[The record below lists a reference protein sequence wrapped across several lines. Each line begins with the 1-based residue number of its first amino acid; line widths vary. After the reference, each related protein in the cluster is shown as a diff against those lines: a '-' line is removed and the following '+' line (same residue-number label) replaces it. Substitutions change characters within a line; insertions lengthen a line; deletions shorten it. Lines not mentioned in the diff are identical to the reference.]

1 MNVRLK
7 AGIWVDAYL
16 RRCAGAGLAVYIE
29 RRGDSDA
36 GAILIKVDYLNGK
49 TMVYSPAA
57 SLTALEQ
64 GDRQWSRL
72 TGPDPVEESRAAEAI
87 ERQVSFDPD
96 IWVIAVEDRTGAA
109 LLDDSMI
116 TEL

>member
-1 MNVRLK
+1 MRLK

-16 RRCAGAGLAVYIE
+16 RRCAGAGLAVYVE
-29 RRGDSDA
+29 RRGDADA
-36 GAILIKVDYLNGK
+36 GAILLKVDYLNGE
-49 TMVYSPAA
+49 TMVYAPAT
-57 SLTALEQ
+57 SLSALEQ

-72 TGPDPVEESRAAEAI
+72 TGPEPVEEARAAQAI
-87 ERQVSFDPD
+87 ERQVNFDPD

-109 LLDDSMI
+109 LLDKSMI